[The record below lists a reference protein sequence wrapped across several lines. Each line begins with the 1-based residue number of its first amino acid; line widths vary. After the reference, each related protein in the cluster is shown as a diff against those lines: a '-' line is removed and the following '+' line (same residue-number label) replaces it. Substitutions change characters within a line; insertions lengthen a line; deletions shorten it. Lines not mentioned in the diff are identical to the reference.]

1 MVILYVLHLDTQ
13 LRTVTLLSEALS
25 NKKGIGIALR
35 WAGIT
40 IGAAICALVLVTRGL
55 ALPLGDILILGAL
68 ASLCRRQEI
77 VSRRAA
83 DGSPVMS
90 FHPGDSFILI
100 AMLRGGPDSALATAL
115 LTIFLSSLLS
125 WKSWYPKGTLRS
137 INNLFYFPALAWFGG
152 YVYHWLGGQ
161 PILNIED
168 SGRFFQDP
176 RTVILPLLGMLV
188 VCTEIINRCYQA
200 AIIWCFSNVP
210 MIKTLTDPLFSFF
223 DYVENLGSLL
233 ALVLWTAWGWPT
245 VLFTFINAVALLMS
259 AKSYFERLDARR
271 AVEVDPLTGL
281 ASNRGLDNYLR
292 RRVNRKDKSGA
303 FALLYIDVDDLKGV
317 NDRFGHACGD
327 EMLRLVGETC
337 RQQARDNDIVGRRGG
352 DEFLVIL
359 DNLDRT
365 AAEKVVARLQRAI
378 QERINAHPQFS
389 QANGG
394 ASIGLAVYPN
404 DAHDAQAL
412 IELADRQMYAN
423 KRDRKSAVDAGISV
437 LTA

>member
-1 MVILYVLHLDTQ
+1 
-13 LRTVTLLSEALS
+13 LSEVLS

-40 IGAAICALVLVTRGL
+40 IGGAICALVLATRGL
-55 ALPLGDILILGAL
+55 ELPLWDVLVLGGL

-77 VSRRAA
+77 VSRRAS
-83 DGSPVMS
+83 DGTPIMS
-90 FHPGDSFILI
+90 FHPGDSFFII

-125 WKSWYPKGTLRS
+125 WSAWYSKSPLRTL
-137 INNLFYFPALAWFGG
+137 NNLFYFPALAWFGG
-152 YVYHWLGGQ
+152 HVYHWLGGQ
-161 PILNIED
+161 PILTIAD

-188 VCTEIINRCYQA
+188 VCTEVINRCYQA
-200 AIIWCFSNVP
+200 VIIRCFSNVP
-210 MIKTLTDPLFSFF
+210 VIKTLTDPLFSFF

-233 ALVLWTAWGWPT
+233 ALVLWTAWGWATIP
-245 VLFTFINAVALLMS
+245 FTFINAVALLMS

-271 AVEVDPLTGL
+271 AVEMDPLTGL
-281 ASNRGLDNYLR
+281 ASSRGLDNYLK
-292 RRVNRKDKSGA
+292 RRVSRKDKRAA

-317 NDRFGHACGD
+317 NDRFGHAAGD
-327 EMLRLVGETC
+327 EMLRLVGDTC
-337 RQQARDNDIVGRRGG
+337 RQQARDHDIVGRRGG

-365 AAEKVVARLQRAI
+365 AAERVVSRLQRAI
-378 QERINAHPQFS
+378 QERINEHPQFS

-404 DAHDAQAL
+404 DALDAQAL
-412 IELADRQMYAN
+412 IEMADRQMYAN
-423 KRDRKSAVDAGISV
+423 KRDRKAVVSEGMSV